1 MDNGEMGI
9 ILAIVGVGLSIIGVL
24 GNNRLNKL
32 SVEINHRFNKL
43 STRIEGVEIRLQG
56 ELSNINSKI
65 AILREKNALKIDKLH
80 NDLDSRINDLEKLI
94 FSSDISAIAKEGE
107 SSDDEY
113 ARRARPKPPKGN

>member
-24 GNNRLNKL
+24 GNNKLNKL

>member
-24 GNNRLNKL
+24 GNNRLDKL

>member
-24 GNNRLNKL
+24 GNNKLNKL

-80 NDLDSRINDLEKLI
+80 NDLDRRINDLEMLI
-94 FSSDISAIAKEGE
+94 FSSDISATAKEGE

-113 ARRARPKPPKGN
+113 ARRARPKSPKGN